1 MVFKEEYANAYDDL
15 YQDKD
20 YEKEC
25 DYIEA
30 LLKQFNYKPETI
42 LDLGCGTGG
51 HALILARRGYKITGV
66 DRSESMLAI
75 ARNKA
80 ETEGVNIEFVHGD
93 ITKINLNKKFDAVI
107 SMFAVMSYQ
116 TTNAAI
122 ASVCKL
128 ARECIVPGGL
138 FMFDCW
144 HGPAVLMDKPTPRIK
159 EVKSDYG
166 EKVIRFT
173 EPQIDIV
180 NHTVNVN
187 FRVWRVSPPCHP
199 EQGEGS
205 KVLETY
211 ETHPMRFLFPQEI
224 KYFLE
229 VAGFRNINFYPFLNL
244 DKDLTMNDWNM
255 MVVGK

>member
-30 LLKQFNYKPETI
+30 LFKQFNYKPETI

-51 HALILARRGYKITGV
+51 HALIFAKRGYKITGV

-80 ETEGVNIEFVHGD
+80 ETEGVKIEFIHGD
-93 ITKINLNKKFDAVI
+93 ITKVNLNKKFDAVI

-116 TTNAAI
+116 TTNNAI

-128 ARECIVPGGL
+128 ARECLVTDGL

-144 HGPAVLMDKPTPRIK
+144 HGPAVLTDKPTPRIK

-173 EPQIDIV
+173 EPQLDII
-180 NHTVNVN
+180 NHIVKVN
-187 FRVWRVSPPCHP
+187 FKVWKIKGN
-199 EQGEGS
+199 EIQ
-205 KVLETY
+205 ETK
-211 ETHPMRFLFPQEI
+211 ETHPMRFLFPS
-224 KYFLE
+224 
-229 VAGFRNINFYPFLNL
+229 R
-244 DKDLTMNDWNM
+244 D
-255 MVVGK
+255 